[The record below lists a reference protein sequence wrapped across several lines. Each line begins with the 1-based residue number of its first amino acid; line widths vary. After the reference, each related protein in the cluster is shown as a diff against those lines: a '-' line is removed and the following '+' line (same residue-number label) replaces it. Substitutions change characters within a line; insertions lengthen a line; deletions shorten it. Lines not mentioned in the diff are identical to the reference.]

1 MKYENRYHRSFT
13 LIELLVVIAIIAIL
27 AAILM
32 PALQQ
37 ARERATAST
46 CVNNLKQCGVVLHM
60 YADQNRD
67 FFYCDNS
74 TWNWTIPMRHLKL
87 ISGIDNYGPSLA
99 RCPKVKVVETAAG
112 GSKISANREC
122 YAAPTAQV
130 TTCGFY
136 LHDKGLLRATVGD
149 RTAAEVSDNVSP
161 SSIVMLTDNLI
172 PKSNDY
178 PESRMDNR
186 LTYVNSGNDQYGRM
200 TPLHGGRNNL
210 LSISGHVTSPQP
222 GAFREFYLMRGLSA
236 QYGGLSWC
244 VPIQTYLDPVS
255 LLRISLPL

>member
-1 MKYENRYHRSFT
+1 MKRRAFT

-27 AAILM
+27 AAILL

-37 ARERATAST
+37 ARERAQAPT
-46 CVNNLKQCGVVLHM
+46 CINNLKQCGVVLHM
-60 YADQNRD
+60 YADQNND

-87 ISGIDNYGPSLA
+87 ISGIDSYGPSLA
-99 RCPKVKVVETAAG
+99 RCPKVKVVETTASG
-112 GSKISANREC
+112 TKISANREC

-130 TTCGFY
+130 TTYGFY
-136 LHDKGLLRATVGD
+136 LHDKGLLRATVGG
-149 RTAAEVSDNVSP
+149 RTDAEVSSNVAP
-161 SSIVMLTDNLI
+161 SAIVMLTDNLI

-200 TPLHGGRNNL
+200 TPLHGSRNNL
-210 LSISGHVTSPQP
+210 LSIAGHVTSP
-222 GAFREFYLMRGLSA
+222 GVGEFKEFYLMRGLSA
-236 QYGGLSWC
+236 QYDGLSWC
-244 VPIQTYLDPVS
+244 VPIQSYVDSSTLVRVPIT
-255 LLRISLPL
+255 L